1 MAITKTKTTNNYKSK
16 CVMKIEQII
25 YDTTRGVLNLED
37 KLSIATLFLFCE
49 KIGIKKIAELLYCD
63 SLETFLYDLQEEYK
77 DYDVD
82 FTIRLEKKEVHDAFF
97 KTLDKYKEKNDSDGF
112 LKAVHNKDEF
122 AMVICD
128 IVNYKFDK
136 IEFKK
141 FANNLVEQLSFNFEN
156 DL

>member
-1 MAITKTKTTNNYKSK
+1 
-16 CVMKIEQII
+16 MKIEQII

-49 KIGIKKIAELLYCD
+49 KLGTKKLAELLYND
-63 SLETFLYDLQEEYK
+63 DLEQFIDDLQDEYN
-77 DYDVD
+77 DYEVD
-82 FTIRLEKKEVHDAFF
+82 FTIRLEKKEVNDAFF
-97 KTLDKYKEKNDSDGF
+97 KTLEKYKEKNDSNGF
-112 LKAVHNKDEF
+112 LKAVHDKDEF

-128 IVNYKFDK
+128 IVNFKFDK

-141 FANNLVEQLSFNFEN
+141 FTNNLVEQLSFDFEN